1 MYLKIKILLILL
13 VIGLP
18 LSGQSF
24 TYSYIDPCTKEV
36 KFINADMSAP
46 IMISYYG
53 QVQTFKYEQLY
64 NGEFDNWMS
73 NTYNQYKSTS
83 PCQGA
88 VATTTTT
95 NVSNQVSNIIS
106 NVTNLINLDFS
117 GIGGAS
123 VNVGGTTSIG
133 TNVKTNNK
141 KDDNTNTN
149 NSSNSSDA
157 NGSLPPDKTGQTGQN
172 GGNPPENQGGNG
184 SSGQG
189 GGGVNGNNSSNN
201 NNGSSGNSSNSG
213 SGDNNSGVSPK
224 EETPK
229 EKSDQQA
236 EVSNSQ
242 NTGSAKA
249 AAKARTEVQKPAIL
263 VTGDIVGIQTKS
275 DGAKDA
281 RGTMSFTRV
290 KGDGT
295 ASLGLSADYM
305 VNAKIGNITAV
316 RSWIGINQKGNKH
329 INVASGGVSF
339 LPRSFTSTAMFVR
352 VNSIK
357 SFTAI
362 YGAAGTYGSLYEE
375 KIISTMVIGGFM
387 YKGNLTKSLYATII
401 AAGVYQPYQK
411 FYTESLFKSKPVV
424 IPFLNLNYKLTKTF
438 GIGLTAGGTYITNQ
452 DVLNYQILMG
462 AKLLL

>member
-1 MYLKIKILLILL
+1 M
-13 VIGLP
+13 IGLP

-95 NVSNQVSNIIS
+95 NASNQVSSIIS

-123 VNVGGTTSIG
+123 VNVGGTTSTG
-133 TNVKTNNK
+133 TNIKTNNK
-141 KDDNTNTN
+141 KDGNI
-149 NSSNSSDA
+149 NSSNSSNSS
-157 NGSLPPDKTGQTGQN
+157 NGSGSSSSDGAGQTGQN

-316 RSWIGINQKGNKH
+316 RSWIGVNQKGNKH
-329 INVASGGVSF
+329 INVASGGVSV
-339 LPRSFTSTAMFVR
+339 LPKSLTSTAMFVR

-438 GIGLTAGGTYITNQ
+438 GIGLTAGGTYIAGQ
-452 DVLNYQILMG
+452 DVLNYQVLCG
-462 AKLLL
+462 AKLIL

>member
-1 MYLKIKILLILL
+1 MYLKTKILSILL

-18 LSGQSF
+18 LCGQSF
-24 TYSYIDPCTKEV
+24 TYSYIDPCTKEI

-123 VNVGGTTSIG
+123 VNVGGTTSTG
-133 TNVKTNNK
+133 TNIKTNNK
-141 KDDNTNTN
+141 KDGNI
-149 NSSNSSDA
+149 NSSNSSNSS
-157 NGSLPPDKTGQTGQN
+157 NGSGSSSSEGTGQTGQN

-189 GGGVNGNNSSNN
+189 GGVDGNNSSNN
-201 NNGSSGNSSNSG
+201 NGSSSNGSSSNGSG
-213 SGDNNSGVSPK
+213 SNGSGTPTK
-224 EETPK
+224 EETPTDK
-229 EKSDQQA
+229 TDQQA

-242 NTGSAKA
+242 NTNAAKVSAKA
-249 AAKARTEVQKPAIL
+249 KTEVQKPAIL

-275 DGAKDA
+275 DGGKDA

-305 VNAKIGNITAV
+305 VNAKIGNVTAV
-316 RSWIGINQKGNKH
+316 RSWIGMNQKGNKH
-329 INVASGGVSF
+329 INVASGGVSV
-339 LPRSFTSTAMFVR
+339 LPKSFTSTAMFVR

-357 SFTAI
+357 AFTAI
-362 YGAAGTYGSLYEE
+362 YGAAGTYGSLYTEE
-375 KIISTMVIGGFM
+375 IISTMVIGGFM
-387 YKGNLTKSLYATII
+387 YKGNITKSLYATII
-401 AAGVYQPYQK
+401 AAGVYTPYQK

-452 DVLNYQILMG
+452 DVLNYQVLMG

>member
-1 MYLKIKILLILL
+1 M
-13 VIGLP
+13 IGLP
-18 LSGQSF
+18 LYGQSF

-46 IMISYYG
+46 IIISYYG

-64 NGEFDNWMS
+64 NGEFDTWMS

-95 NVSNQVSNIIS
+95 NTSNQVSNIIS
-106 NVTNLINLDFS
+106 NVTNLLNLDFS
-117 GIGGAS
+117 GIGGTNI
-123 VNVGGTTSIG
+123 NVGGTTSIG
-133 TNVKTNNK
+133 TNIKTNNK
-141 KDDNTNTN
+141 KDGNI
-149 NSSNSSDA
+149 NSSNSSNSS
-157 NGSLPPDKTGQTGQN
+157 NGSGSSSSEGTRQNGQN
-172 GGNPPENQGGNG
+172 GGNTPENQGGNG

-189 GGGVNGNNSSNN
+189 GGVDGNNSNN
-201 NNGSSGNSSNSG
+201 NSGSSNSSSNSG
-213 SGDNNSGVSPK
+213 SGGNGSGTSTK
-224 EETPK
+224 EETPTDK
-229 EKSDQQA
+229 TDQQT
-236 EVSNSQ
+236 EVNNSQ
-242 NTGSAKA
+242 NTNAAKVSAKA
-249 AAKARTEVQKPAIL
+249 KTEVQKPAIL
-263 VTGDIVGIQTKS
+263 VTGDIVGLQTKA
-275 DGAKDA
+275 DGSQDA

-295 ASLGLSADYM
+295 ASIGLSADYM
-305 VNAKIGNITAV
+305 LNAKIGNITAV
-316 RSWIGINQKGNKH
+316 RSWIGVNQKGNKH
-329 INVASGGVSF
+329 INVASGGISI
-339 LPRSFTSTAMFVR
+339 LPKSFTSTGMFVR

-387 YKGNLTKSLYATII
+387 YKGNLTKSLHATII

-411 FYTESLFKSKPVV
+411 FYTESLFKSKPVI

-438 GIGLTAGGTYITNQ
+438 GIGLTAGGTYIANQ
-452 DVLNYQILMG
+452 DILNYQILCG
-462 AKLLL
+462 AKLIL

>member
-95 NVSNQVSNIIS
+95 NASNQVSSIIS

-123 VNVGGTTSIG
+123 VNVGGTTSTG
-133 TNVKTNNK
+133 TNIKTNNK
-141 KDDNTNTN
+141 KDGNI
-149 NSSNSSDA
+149 NSSNSSNSS
-157 NGSLPPDKTGQTGQN
+157 NGSGSSSSEGTGQTGQN
-172 GGNPPENQGGNG
+172 GGNSPENQGGNG

-189 GGGVNGNNSSNN
+189 GGVDGNNSSNN
-201 NNGSSGNSSNSG
+201 NGSSSNGSSSNGSG
-213 SGDNNSGVSPK
+213 SNGSGTPTK
-224 EETPK
+224 EETPTDK
-229 EKSDQQA
+229 TDQQA

-242 NTGSAKA
+242 NTNAAKVSAKA
-249 AAKARTEVQKPAIL
+249 KTEVQKPAIL

-275 DGAKDA
+275 DGGKDA

-305 VNAKIGNITAV
+305 VNAKIGNVTAV
-316 RSWIGINQKGNKH
+316 RSWIGVNQKGNKH
-329 INVASGGVSF
+329 INVASGGVSV
-339 LPRSFTSTAMFVR
+339 LPKSLTSTAMFVR

-387 YKGNLTKSLYATII
+387 YKGNLTKSLHATII

-438 GIGLTAGGTYITNQ
+438 GIGLTAGGTYIAGQ
-452 DVLNYQILMG
+452 DILNYQILCG
-462 AKLLL
+462 AKLIL

>member
-18 LSGQSF
+18 LCGQSF
-24 TYSYIDPCTKEV
+24 TYSYIDPCTKEIKYV
-36 KFINADMSAP
+36 NADMSAP
-46 IMISYYG
+46 IMIAYYG
-53 QVQTFKYEQLY
+53 QVQTFTYDQLS
-64 NGEFDNWMS
+64 NGVFDAWM
-73 NTYNQYKSTS
+73 NNIYNQYKSTS

-88 VATTTTT
+88 VVTTTTT
-95 NVSNQVSNIIS
+95 NTSNQVSNIIS

-263 VTGDIVGIQTKS
+263 VTGDIVGVQTKS
-275 DGAKDA
+275 NGAKDA

-305 VNAKIGNITAV
+305 VNAKIGNVTAV
-316 RSWIGINQKGNKH
+316 RSWIGMNQKGNKH
-329 INVASGGVSF
+329 INVASGGVSV
-339 LPRSFTSTAMFVR
+339 LPKSFTSTAMFVR

-357 SFTAI
+357 AFTAI
-362 YGAAGTYGSLYEE
+362 YGAAGTYGSLYTEE
-375 KIISTMVIGGFM
+375 IISTMVIGGFM
-387 YKGNLTKSLYATII
+387 YKGNITKSLYATII
-401 AAGVYQPYQK
+401 AAGVYTPYQK

-452 DVLNYQILMG
+452 DVLNYQVLMG